1 MQSMTGYGF
10 FRWTSKGAQWEA
22 TVKSVNSRFLEVRF
36 HMPRELAS
44 LEPVL
49 KEFAQK
55 KVQRGS
61 LDVILHRLHS
71 KKESHQPTQV
81 NVKALRHWALQF
93 KKVKAELKGTDL
105 DFQINLPDL
114 LQMHG
119 VLEADAEEPSTPSEK
134 ELIAGYQKALEL
146 CVKSRAKEGMRLKK
160 ELESSLAQ
168 LSVCVQT
175 IEKSA
180 KHSVAEYKQ
189 KFLSEMDS
197 FQGLDIEQK
206 LVGWMDRMEIREE
219 IVRLKSHIQ
228 EYNSVLKLQGAS
240 GKRLDFY
247 CQELLREINTIGS
260 KSFSIQVTGDV
271 VESKTL
277 IERLREQVQNIE

>member
-10 FRWTSKGAQWEA
+10 YRWTVKGVQWEA

-36 HMPRELAS
+36 HIPRELAS
-44 LEPVL
+44 IEPTL
-49 KEFAQK
+49 KEFVQK
-55 KVQRGS
+55 KIQRGS
-61 LDVILHRLHS
+61 VDVILHRMNTKRENQQS
-71 KKESHQPTQV
+71 TQV
-81 NVKALRHWALQF
+81 NLKAVKNWAVQF
-93 KKVKAELKGTDL
+93 KKIKSELKDFDL
-105 DFQINLPDL
+105 QINLPDL
-114 LQMHG
+114 LQMPG
-119 VLEADAEEPSTPSEK
+119 VLENEAEVQTTPSDK
-134 ELIAGYQKALEL
+134 DLIQGYQKALEL
-146 CVKSRAKEGMRLKK
+146 CFKSRVKEGQRLKK
-160 ELESSLAQ
+160 ELESILSQ
-168 LSVCVQT
+168 LNVCVQN

-180 KHSVAEYKQ
+180 KSAVSDYRQ
-189 KFLSEMDS
+189 KFLTEMES
-197 FQGLDIEQK
+197 FQSVDIEQK
-206 LVGWMDRMEIREE
+206 LLGWMDRMEIREE

-228 EYNSVLKLQGAS
+228 EYHSVLKAQGAS

>member
-10 FRWTSKGAQWEA
+10 HRWMIKGSQWEA

-44 LEPVL
+44 VEPLL
-49 KEFAQK
+49 KEMIQK

-61 LDVILHRLHS
+61 IDVSLHRLS
-71 KKESHQPTQV
+71 GKKEQGKAAHLNTQA
-81 NVKALRHWALQF
+81 VKHWAAQF
-93 KKVKAELKGTDL
+93 KKIKNEFKDFDL
-105 DFQINLPDL
+105 QINLPDFIQL
-114 LQMHG
+114 EG
-119 VLEADAEEPSTPSEK
+119 VLNLEAADESAKISEK
-134 ELIAGYQKALEL
+134 DLIQGYQKALEL
-146 CVKSRAKEGMRLKK
+146 CLKSRVKEGARLKK
-160 ELESSLAQ
+160 ELESILGG
-168 LSVCVQT
+168 LNHCVQA

-180 KHSVAEYKQ
+180 KHSVEEYRKQ
-189 KFLSEMDS
+189 FLTEMES
-197 FQGLDIEQK
+197 FQGLDVEQR
-206 LVGWMDRMEIREE
+206 LIGWMDRMEIREE
-219 IVRLKSHIQ
+219 IVRLRSHLH
-228 EYNSVLKLQGAS
+228 EYQSVLKAQGAS

-260 KSFSIQVTGDV
+260 KSFSIQVTGAV

>member
-10 FRWTSKGAQWEA
+10 FRWTVKGVPWEA

-36 HMPRELAS
+36 HIPREMAS
-44 LEPVL
+44 FEPAM
-49 KEFAQK
+49 KEVIQK

-61 LDVILHRLHS
+61 IDVILHRLGS
-71 KKESHQPTQV
+71 KKENAKPTHV
-81 NVKALRHWALQF
+81 DAAAVRHWAQQF
-93 KKVKAELKGTDL
+93 KKIKSELKDFDL
-105 DFQINLPDL
+105 QINLPDFMQL
-114 LQMHG
+114 DG
-119 VLEADAEEPSTPSEK
+119 VLHAEADPSAMPSEK
-134 ELIAGYQKALEL
+134 EMLTGYQKALEL
-146 CVKSRAKEGMRLKK
+146 CFKSRVKEGSRLKK
-160 ELESSLAQ
+160 ELESILGQ
-168 LSVCVQT
+168 LNQCVQN

-180 KHSVAEYKQ
+180 KQAVEAYKQ
-189 KFLSEMDS
+189 QFLKEMES
-197 FQGLDIEQK
+197 FQGLDVEPK
-206 LVGWMDRMEIREE
+206 LIGWMDRMEIREE
-219 IVRLKSHIQ
+219 IVRLKSHLH
-228 EYNSVLKLQGAS
+228 EYQSVLKTQGAS

>member
-10 FRWTSKGAQWEA
+10 FRWAGKGSQWEA

-36 HMPRELAS
+36 HIPRELAS
-44 LEPVL
+44 LEPAM
-49 KEFAQK
+49 KEMIQK

-61 LDVILHRLHS
+61 IDVILHRLNG
-71 KKESHQPTQV
+71 KKESSMPTQL
-81 NVKALRHWALQF
+81 NVAAVKHWALQF
-93 KKVKAELKGTDL
+93 KKVKSELK
-105 DFQINLPDL
+105 DFNVQINLPDFMQL
-114 LQMHG
+114 NG
-119 VLEADAEEPSTPSEK
+119 VLNSEADESPSPNEK
-134 ELIAGYQKALEL
+134 ELLSGYQKALEL
-146 CVKSRAKEGMRLKK
+146 CLKSRVKEGARLKK
-160 ELESSLAQ
+160 ELESVLEQ
-168 LSVCVQT
+168 LGRCVQT

-180 KHSVAEYKQ
+180 KHSVQEYRQ
-189 KFLSEMDS
+189 KFLNEMES
-197 FQGLDIEQK
+197 FQGVDIEQK
-206 LVGWMDRMEIREE
+206 LIGWMDRMEIREE
-219 IVRLKSHIQ
+219 IVRLRSHIQ
-228 EYNSVLKLQGAS
+228 EYSSVLKTQGAS